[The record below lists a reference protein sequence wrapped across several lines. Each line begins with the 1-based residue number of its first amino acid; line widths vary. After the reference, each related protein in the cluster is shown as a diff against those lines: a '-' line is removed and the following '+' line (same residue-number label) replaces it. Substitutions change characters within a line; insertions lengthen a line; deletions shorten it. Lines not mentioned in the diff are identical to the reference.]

1 MERLVELHNTVNG
14 PMYLVTTDTV
24 ICESLRQTGDYAPEE
39 KALLGALISTG
50 ATVVDVGANVGNH
63 TLFFSKQVGANGR
76 VLSFEPQRFL
86 FQVLCAN
93 ALLGQFRNIWPY
105 RVAVGDVVGAVD
117 IPVPIY
123 ERPNNFGGYSLE
135 FDTFK
140 EPGDITTLDALSLS
154 ECHLIKIDVEGM
166 ELSVLKGAQATI
178 KKTKPFLYFEYNR
191 PEFRDEIVRFAHEV
205 LDYRLYRHGPNVIA
219 HHRTLDQPHVLSKM
233 IELPPVKAVPPTNQ
247 SPVIY
252 VSVACFCDPDVV
264 ETVKDLFAM
273 AAESE
278 RVFVGVCLQAMP
290 EDRRFDELATLS
302 GVSVDRI
309 NVDQARGP
317 IYARARCEA
326 MVGDAEYFLQID
338 CHSRFFEGWDQILLE
353 EMALAERIHPRAVL
367 SHYPINIKNMHS
379 DEYLDRIGH
388 VNRYRQVDS
397 DALKSHGSLVKLPQT
412 PVTSLGISAAMLFM
426 RAADRKAIGYDPELD
441 FGLHAAEQVLYA
453 IRLWTHG
460 FDVFCPTRHAVAT
473 DYEGSRDRIP
483 SEVKRISNTN
493 RADWPEATWSKVKF
507 LLGLDTREQVDPV
520 YAEGLAVC
528 LEHYGLGDTR
538 SLLAYFQFAGIHD
551 ELKRVFPNYIYS
563 DD

>member
-1 MERLVELHNTVNG
+1 
-14 PMYLVTTDTV
+14 
-24 ICESLRQTGDYAPEE
+24 
-39 KALLGALISTG
+39 LITSG

-63 TLFFSKQVGANGR
+63 TLFFSQQVGANGR

-93 ALLGQFRNIWPY
+93 SLLGQFRNIWPY
-105 RVAVGDVVGAVD
+105 RVAVGDLQGTVD
-117 IPVPIY
+117 IPA
-123 ERPNNFGGYSLE
+123 PNYDSPNDFGGYSLE
-135 FDTFK
+135 FDTVK

-166 ELSVLKGAQATI
+166 ELSVLKGAQTTI
-178 KKTKPFLYFEYNR
+178 RLTKPILYFEYNP
-191 PEFRDEIVRFAHEV
+191 PEFRDEIVTFAHEV

-219 HHRTLDQPHVLSKM
+219 HHRTVDQPRALSKM
-233 IELPPVKAVPPTNQ
+233 SELTPMKAVTPINQPP
-247 SPVIY
+247 IIF

-273 AAESE
+273 ASESA

-290 EDRRFDELATLS
+290 EDRRFDELASLS

-317 IYARARCEA
+317 IYARVRCEA
-326 MVGDAEYFLQID
+326 MMGDAEYFLQID
-338 CHSRFFEGWDQILLE
+338 CHSRFFKGWDQILIE
-353 EMALAERIHPRAVL
+353 ELVLAERIHPRAVL

-388 VNRYRQVDS
+388 VNRYRQVDR

-412 PVTSLGISAAMLFM
+412 PLPSLGISAAMLFM
-426 RAADRKAIGYDPELD
+426 RSADRKAIGYDPALD

-483 SEVKRISNTN
+483 PEAKRISNAN
-493 RADWPEATWSKVKF
+493 RGDWPDATWSKVKF

-520 YAEGLAVC
+520 YAEGLAGC
-528 LEHYGLGDTR
+528 LKHYGLGDTR
-538 SLLAYFQFAGIHD
+538 TLLEYFQFAGIHD
-551 ELKRVFPNYIYS
+551 DLKRTFPNYIYS

>member
-1 MERLVELHNTVNG
+1 MERLIELHNTVNG

-24 ICESLRQTGDYAPEE
+24 ISESLRQTGDYAPEE
-39 KALLGALISTG
+39 KSLLGELITSG

-63 TLFFSKQVGANGR
+63 TLFFSQQVGDNGR

-93 ALLGQFRNIWPY
+93 SLLGQFRNIWPY
-105 RVAVGDVVGAVD
+105 RVAVGDAQGAVD
-117 IPVPIY
+117 IPVPNY
-123 ERPNNFGGYSLE
+123 HRPNDFGGYSLE

-140 EPGDITTLDALSLS
+140 EPGEITTLDALSLS

-178 KKTKPFLYFEYNR
+178 RLTKPFLYFDDNR
-191 PEFRDEIVRFAHEV
+191 AEFRDEIVTFAHEV
-205 LDYRLYRHGPNVIA
+205 LDYRLYRHGPNVVA
-219 HHRTLDQPHVLSKM
+219 HHRTIDQPHVLSKM
-233 IELPPVKAVPPTNQ
+233 IELPRGKAVAPTNP
-247 SPVIY
+247 SPIIY

-264 ETVKDLFAM
+264 ETVKNLFAK
-273 AAESE
+273 ATDVA
-278 RVFVGVCLQAMP
+278 RIFVGVCLQAMP
-290 EDRRFDELATLS
+290 EDRRFDELSTLS

-309 NVDQARGP
+309 NVEQARGP
-317 IYARARCEA
+317 IYARARCES

-338 CHSRFFEGWDQILLE
+338 CHSRFFEGWDQILIE
-353 EMALAERIHPRAVL
+353 ELALAERSHPRAVL

-388 VNRYRQVDS
+388 VNRYRQVDR
-397 DALKSHGSLVKLPQT
+397 DDLKSHGSLVKLPQT
-412 PVTSLGISAAMLFM
+412 PLPSLGISAAMLFM
-426 RAADRKAIGYDPELD
+426 RSTDRKAIGYDPALD

-473 DYEGSRDRIP
+473 DYVGSRDRIP
-483 SEVKRISNTN
+483 PEAKRISNAN
-493 RADWPEATWSKVKF
+493 RGDWPDATWSKVKF
-507 LLGLDTREQVDPV
+507 LLGLDTREQVDSV
-520 YAEGLAVC
+520 YAEGLAGC
-528 LEHYGLGDTR
+528 LKHYGLGDTR
-538 SLLAYFQFAGIHD
+538 TLLEYFQFAGIHD
-551 ELKRVFPNYIYS
+551 DLKRTFPNYIYS